1 MIGLSKRLVREYF
14 NDRQCLH
21 TFNGIARK
29 TGLEKSVVAKS
40 RAISRIIR
48 LANNPVVWLGKR
60 HEDSDICEYW
70 VKHDP
75 RYFAKIAPFIDLSL
89 SIAMDRLEIDDIVSN
104 PFKKYIVNGFRNH
117 AILDIHE
124 ERDDGLLQRIADSIT
139 DPYDRI
145 FIMVVVAKVTSHE
158 CADVICDIDSSTRI
172 GDLFNDES
180 GKIWL
185 PKELSVINNSA
196 LQWFC
201 YEVAKRI
208 MPGVLPDDV
217 DFMVSPTINEAFAKR
232 FGTHA
237 DEYDEDITAESF
249 SKYVF
254 VGRDGMIKAFHDIII
269 RLLITDEHA
278 AFTIEKFVKD
288 NASLLCLITSDV
300 WIYLG
305 YLPKCIRVI
314 INRIIL
320 IDGSCLD
327 PFSSSS
333 DDEDTDESSDE
344 SSSEE
349 SSSEEDADESS
360 SEEDMDEDTDESS
373 DESSSEEDADESSD
387 EDE

>member
-14 NDRQCLH
+14 NEQCLH

-40 RAISRIIR
+40 RAINYIIR
-48 LANNPVVWLGKR
+48 SIKNSIVYLSSR

-75 RYFAKIAPFIDLSL
+75 TYFAYIAPFIDLSL
-89 SIAMDRLEIDDIVSN
+89 SMALDRLDIDDLVSN

-124 ERDDGLLQRIADSIT
+124 ERDDGLFQRIADSIT
-139 DPYDRI
+139 DPYDKI
-145 FIMVVVAKVTSHE
+145 FIMIVA
-158 CADVICDIDSSTRI
+158 ANVIR
-172 GDLFNDES
+172 DES
-180 GKIWL
+180 RDYDYDNDGPHLRTGYPLFGREVGKIEL
-185 PKELSVINNSA
+185 PKQLSMINNSA

-201 YEVAKRI
+201 YEVANRI
-208 MPGVLPDDV
+208 MPDVLPEYGIE
-217 DFMVSPTINEAFAKR
+217 FMVSPTISEAFARR
-232 FGTHA
+232 FGTHP
-237 DEYDEDITAESF
+237 DEYDEDITTETF
-249 SKYVF
+249 DKYVF
-254 VGRDGMIKAFHDIII
+254 SGRNGLIEAFHDIII
-269 RLLITDEHA
+269 RLLITDDHA
-278 AFTIEKFVKD
+278 AFAIEKFVKN

-320 IDGSCLD
+320 INGAYLD

-333 DDEDTDESSDE
+333 CDEDTDEYTEE
-344 SSSEE
+344 SSSEDDEESCDESSGE
-349 SSSEEDADESS
+349 SSSEEDDE
-360 SEEDMDEDTDESS
+360 
-373 DESSSEEDADESSD
+373 
-387 EDE
+387 